1 MFLGRIEQIPP
12 KFSSIKING
21 QRAYNLVRKDK
32 SFEIKKR
39 VVKIFNLKLI
49 RQLSIE
55 KQSSM

>member
-21 QRAYNLVRKDK
+21 QREHNLVRKDK

-39 VVKIFNLKLI
+39 VVKNLQFKI
-49 RQLSIE
+49 N
-55 KQSSM
+55 KTVVD